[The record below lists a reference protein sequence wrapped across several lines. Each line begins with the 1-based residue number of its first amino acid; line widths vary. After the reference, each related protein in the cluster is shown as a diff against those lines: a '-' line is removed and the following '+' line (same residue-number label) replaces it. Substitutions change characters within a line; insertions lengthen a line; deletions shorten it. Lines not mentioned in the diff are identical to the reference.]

1 MSTKSD
7 IKIDK
12 FIPFAV
18 PEVGEEEKNEILK
31 AIDSGWL
38 STGPRTFLFEEK
50 VKEYFGDPEL
60 EVIPI
65 SSCTA
70 GLHLQLLAAGVGPG
84 DEVITTPLTFC
95 ATINTI
101 LYAGAKPVLVDIDPV
116 TFSIDLNKIESLIT
130 PRTKA
135 VVPVYYAGQAIDH
148 DSLKAIT
155 DKYGIFI
162 LADAAHAMGAKYKEK
177 FCGTYEDAASFS
189 FYATKNFTTG
199 EGGLVTTHNKEWGA
213 KIRRLMSN
221 GINKDAWMRYSENGS
236 WYYEVNMLGFKYN
249 FTDIQAAFGLH
260 QIRKIDQ
267 FNETRR
273 LLASVYDSILA
284 ENPAVK
290 TPGEIENVYHIKHLY
305 PIIVDNSKL
314 RIKRDQFIK
323 ELKKRNIGCSVHY
336 VPINY
341 HPYYQESLGCKPGDF
356 PVSDSCYEGL
366 ISLPI
371 YTKLTREKIGKIAEV
386 INEVTEQNLV

>member
-1 MSTKSD
+1 MD
-7 IKIDK
+7 
-12 FIPFAV
+12 
-18 PEVGEEEKNEILK
+18 EKNEILDT
-31 AIDSGWL
+31 IDSGWL
-38 STGPRTFLFEEK
+38 STGPKTFLFEEK
-50 VKEYFGDPEL
+50 VKEYLGDPEL

-70 GLHLQLLAAGVGPG
+70 GLHVQLLAAGVGHG

-116 TFSIDLNKIESLIT
+116 TFSIDLNKLESVIT

-155 DKYGIFI
+155 DKYGIYI

-199 EGGLVTTHNKEWGA
+199 EGGLITTKNKDWSA
-213 KIRRLMSN
+213 RMRRMLSN
-221 GINKDAWMRYSENGS
+221 GINKDAWMRYSENGT
-236 WYYEVNMLGFKYN
+236 WYYEVSMLGYKYN

-260 QIRKIDQ
+260 QLKKIDD
-267 FNETRR
+267 FNRLRR
-273 LLASVYDSILA
+273 ELSAVYDA
-284 ENPAVK
+284 ELQGLEYLK
-290 TPGEIENVYHIKHLY
+290 TPSEIKDVYHIKHLY
-305 PIIVDNSKL
+305 PIVLNTDKL
-314 RIKRDQFIK
+314 KISRETVISRLK
-323 ELKKRNIGCSVHY
+323 ERNIGCSVHY
-336 VPINY
+336 VPINF
-341 HPYYQESLGCKPGDF
+341 HPYYRESLGINPGDF
-356 PVSDSCYEGL
+356 PVSDGIYKGL
-366 ISLPI
+366 ISLPL
-371 YTKLTREKIGKIAEV
+371 YTKLDPEMLKKISANLREICE
-386 INEVTEQNLV
+386 TNLA